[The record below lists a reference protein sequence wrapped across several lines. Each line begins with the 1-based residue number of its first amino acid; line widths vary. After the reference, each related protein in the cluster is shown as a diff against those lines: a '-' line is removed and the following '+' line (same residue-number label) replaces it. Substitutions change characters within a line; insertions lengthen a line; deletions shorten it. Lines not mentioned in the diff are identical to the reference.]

1 MLPAEVVLQL
11 AIKRTVLAVLVV
23 FTLLVMLWLL
33 VLAI

>member
-11 AIKRTVLAVLVV
+11 ARKRTVLAVLVV

>member
-1 MLPAEVVLQL
+1 MLPAEVGLQL

>member
-11 AIKRTVLAVLVV
+11 AIKRKVLAVLVV